1 MTQEEDQ
8 ALVSLGER
16 LYEEASSPL
25 AAPNMQFRVRLLEH
39 IDALEAQSEGVKEQ
53 KRLEKQGRKLD
64 DTSDDQFYRD
74 LYTAT
79 AQDAVWGK
87 QEPVYN
93 VHRAG
98 RPPPPASQAVL
109 SYE

>member
-1 MTQEEDQ
+1 M
-8 ALVSLGER
+8 
-16 LYEEASSPL
+16 
-25 AAPNMQFRVRLLEH
+25 AAPNMQFRVRLIEH
-39 IDALEAQSEGVKEQ
+39 IEALEAQSEEVKEQ
-53 KRLEKQGRKLD
+53 KRLEKQGRLD
-64 DTSDDQFYRD
+64 RLEETSEDQFYKD

-98 RPPPPASQAVL
+98 RPPPPPSQAVL